1 MPEDNLKHGKAAA
14 GISRIVQAA
23 GMAATIGVF
32 AGVAGHAAFGAAQG
46 TAEEA
51 AQRQWEVKRADW
63 GAEQQR
69 IDVTLRLRQVL
80 FTNADGELRVDSVT
94 LGFDPA
100 PGQEKTLRILAE
112 NAAGEQRNLSFK
124 DGATLDPRDFDTGA
138 ATDRYPGF
146 PPPARPPHIGAAY
159 AREQQPRAPR
169 LQIVAAFYGS
179 GGQYNDVTRRLQG
192 MVQDGRLVV
201 DVTDDNMGG
210 DPAIDSNKVLS
221 VIFRVNGGPEQSTTV
236 LQGDTLR
243 IPAEPSPSDEN
254 PREKPAAEMSK
265 AI

>member
-69 IDVTLRLRQVL
+69 TDVTLRLRQVL

-138 ATDRYPGF
+138 ATVSARRTGGNSSLVPRDCKSWRRFMDR
-146 PPPARPPHIGAAY
+146 AANITTS
-159 AREQQPRAPR
+159 RASCR
-169 LQIVAAFYGS
+169 VWCRTAYG
-179 GGQYNDVTRRLQG
+179 RRS
-192 MVQDGRLVV
+192 RHW
-201 DVTDDNMGG
+201 
-210 DPAIDSNKVLS
+210 
-221 VIFRVNGGPEQSTTV
+221 
-236 LQGDTLR
+236 
-243 IPAEPSPSDEN
+243 
-254 PREKPAAEMSK
+254 
-265 AI
+265 